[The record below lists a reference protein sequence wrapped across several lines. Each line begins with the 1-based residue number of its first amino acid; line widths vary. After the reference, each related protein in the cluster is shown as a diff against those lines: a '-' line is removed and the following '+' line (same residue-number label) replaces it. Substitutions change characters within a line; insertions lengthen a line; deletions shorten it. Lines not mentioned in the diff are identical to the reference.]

1 MGSKGSSV
9 KRKRG
14 ESIADDPAPTLT
26 RSVPAALAGRRL
38 DAAAAQMFP
47 DHSRTRLSAWIDS
60 GALTLNGA
68 AAPRGRDPVS
78 TGDILA
84 LTVPADDAPIL
95 LRAQNLPLT
104 IVYADKHLAILNKP
118 AGLTVHPGAGEP
130 DGTLQNALLHHFPQT
145 KKVPRAGLIHRLD
158 KDTTGLLVVALT
170 AAAHTKLTE
179 AMTAREIRREYDA
192 LVVGVM
198 PSGGTVS
205 AAIGRSP
212 HSRTKM
218 AVMDVPER
226 GRHAVTHYRVVE
238 KFKRHTLL
246 SVKLET
252 GRTHQIR
259 VHMAHIRHP
268 VVGDPAYGGT
278 TVRGRDMNPDLR
290 TALAAFR
297 RQALHARE
305 LALVHPVSGKA
316 MEWSVPPPADFK
328 KLLAILRKHEGI

>member
-1 MGSKGSSV
+1 MGK
-9 KRKRG
+9 KRG
-14 ESIADDPAPTLT
+14 ESIAEAVVPSAEQH
-26 RSVPAALAGRRL
+26 VPAVLAGRRL
-38 DAAAAQMFP
+38 DVAAAKLFP
-47 DHSRTRLSAWIDS
+47 EHSRTRLSAWIES
-60 GALTLNGA
+60 GALTVNGA
-68 AAPRGRDPVS
+68 AAERGRDPVFE
-78 TGDILA
+78 GDVLV
-84 LTVPADDAPIL
+84 LTVPADDAPIV
-95 LRAQNLPLT
+95 LRAQNLPLNV
-104 IVYADKHLAILNKP
+104 VYADKHLAVLNKP

-130 DGTLQNALLHHFPQT
+130 DGTLQNALLYHFPQT

-179 AMTAREIRREYDA
+179 AMTARDIRREYDA

-278 TVRGRDMNPDLR
+278 TVRGRDMHPDLR
-290 TALAAFR
+290 AALAGFR

-305 LALVHPVSGKA
+305 LALAHPVTGNDMA
-316 MEWSVPPPADFK
+316 WSAPLPADFK
-328 KLLAILRKHEGI
+328 KLLAILRKHEGH